1 MKLPKRKIIRSLK
14 IVGILL
20 LLSIVLVFVFR
31 NALLNQII
39 HRVDAKLERDY
50 QCHLT
55 IEKAEFKGVSNLEFQ
70 HIYLVPKA
78 ADTLVRIDELKTSV
92 NFWKLL
98 LGDIQLGK
106 LEINNGYIQLVK
118 TKTGSNFDA
127 FLRSKKEK
135 TDNSEVNY
143 AKLLN
148 RISSQLLNLVP
159 TDMRV
164 KGFAFKI
171 DDNGNKVVFDFTQL
185 ALENKKLNTLIQ
197 VTADQFSQ
205 QWTLNGFADPRER
218 KADIEFYNAANDS
231 INIPYLDKKWN
242 LKTGFKSIRFSLANI
257 GMDSGELHIDGYSSI
272 QDLRVNHPK
281 IAHKDVLV
289 KNARFD
295 YHWIVGSRSIAL
307 DSTSILQ
314 LSTIKCQPYLSYTNE
329 TDKIYALQLKIPKMT
344 AQDFITSLPTGLF
357 RHFEGMEAQGN
368 FTYALQFEYNNH
380 HPNEIL
386 FESKLKPE
394 GLKITRYGE
403 ADLNKINGEF
413 IYRAMENGVPQ
424 RPIVVGASNYN
435 YTPLAD
441 LSPYLQKCVLTSE
454 DPSFLTHRGFINEAF
469 KQSIAKNIR
478 TKKFSRG
485 ASTISMQLIK
495 NVFLTRE
502 KTLSRK
508 LEEILLVY
516 ILENNHI
523 STKQRMLE
531 VYFNIIEWGPNV
543 YGIGEASQF
552 YFQKNPSDLTLNEC
566 LFLATI
572 IPKPKGFMYRFDA
585 EHQLK
590 TFAQQQNTFL
600 TKLMLRRK
608 VLIDTD
614 TIGASPITISGP
626 AKMFLKQKA
635 LNVETDSTAT
645 GIEEFEF

>member
-1 MKLPKRKIIRSLK
+1 MKLPKRKIILSLE

-31 NALLNQII
+31 NALLQQII
-39 HRVDAKLERDY
+39 HRVDSKLERDY

-70 HIYLVPKA
+70 HIYLVPMA
-78 ADTLVRIDELKTSV
+78 ADTLLRIDELKTNV

-98 LGDIQLGK
+98 VGDVQLGK
-106 LEINNGYIQLVK
+106 LEINKGYIHLVK
-118 TKTGSNFDA
+118 TKTGSNFEA

-135 TDNSEVNY
+135 SDNSEANY
-143 AKLLN
+143 ATLLN
-148 RISSQLLNLVP
+148 RITSRLLNLVP
-159 TDMRV
+159 TDMSV
-164 KGFAFKI
+164 KGFAIKI
-171 DDNGNKVVFDFTQL
+171 DENGNKVVFDFSQL

-205 QWTLNGFADPRER
+205 KWTLTGFADPRDR
-218 KADIEFYNAANDS
+218 KADIQFYNTNNDS
-231 INIPYLDKKWN
+231 VNIPYLDKKWN
-242 LKTGFKSIRFSLANI
+242 LKTGFKSIRFNIENI

-281 IAHKDVLV
+281 IARKDVAV

-295 YHWIVGSRSIAL
+295 YHWIIGARSISL

-314 LSTIKCQPYLSYTNE
+314 LNTIKCQPYLSYTNE
-329 TDKIYALQLKIPKMT
+329 TDKVYALQLKIPRMT
-344 AQDFITSLPTGLF
+344 AQNFITSLPTGLF

-368 FTYALQFEYNNH
+368 FSYALQFEYNNH
-380 HPNEIL
+380 QPNQIL

-394 GLKITRYGE
+394 GIKITRYGE
-403 ADLNKINGEF
+403 ADLNKINGVF
-413 IYRAMENGVPQ
+413 TYRALENGVPQ
-424 RPIVVGASNYN
+424 RPIVVGGSNYN

-441 LSPYLQKCVLTSE
+441 ISPYLQKCVLTSE

-495 NVFLTRE
+495 NVFLSRE

-552 YFQKNPSDLTLNEC
+552 YFQKSPRDLTLNEC

-590 TFAQQQNTFL
+590 SFAQQQNTFL
-600 TKLMLRRK
+600 TKVMLRRQ
-608 VLIDTD
+608 VLMDTD
-614 TIGASPITISGP
+614 TIGSSPITISGP

>member
-1 MKLPKRKIIRSLK
+1 
-14 IVGILL
+14 
-20 LLSIVLVFVFR
+20 
-31 NALLNQII
+31 
-39 HRVDAKLERDY
+39 
-50 QCHLT
+50 
-55 IEKAEFKGVSNLEFQ
+55 
-70 HIYLVPKA
+70 
-78 ADTLVRIDELKTSV
+78 
-92 NFWKLL
+92 
-98 LGDIQLGK
+98 
-106 LEINNGYIQLVK
+106 
-118 TKTGSNFDA
+118 
-127 FLRSKKEK
+127 
-135 TDNSEVNY
+135 
-143 AKLLN
+143 
-148 RISSQLLNLVP
+148 
-159 TDMRV
+159 
-164 KGFAFKI
+164 
-171 DDNGNKVVFDFTQL
+171 
-185 ALENKKLNTLIQ
+185 
-197 VTADQFSQ
+197 
-205 QWTLNGFADPRER
+205 
-218 KADIEFYNAANDS
+218 
-231 INIPYLDKKWN
+231 
-242 LKTGFKSIRFSLANI
+242 
-257 GMDSGELHIDGYSSI
+257 
-272 QDLRVNHPK
+272 
-281 IAHKDVLV
+281 
-289 KNARFD
+289 
-295 YHWIVGSRSIAL
+295 
-307 DSTSILQ
+307 
-314 LSTIKCQPYLSYTNE
+314 
-329 TDKIYALQLKIPKMT
+329 
-344 AQDFITSLPTGLF
+344 
-357 RHFEGMEAQGN
+357 MEAQGN

-413 IYRAMENGVPQ
+413 TYRAMENGVPQ

-543 YGIGEASQF
+543 YGIGEAAQF

-635 LNVETDSTAT
+635 LKVETDSTAT